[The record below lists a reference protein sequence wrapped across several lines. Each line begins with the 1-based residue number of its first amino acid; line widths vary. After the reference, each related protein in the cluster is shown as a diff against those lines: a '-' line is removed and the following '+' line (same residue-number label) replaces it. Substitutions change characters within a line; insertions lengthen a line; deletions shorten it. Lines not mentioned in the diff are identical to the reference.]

1 MVIAVSPPPVL
12 RLTCHLSPDRQQ
24 LGNAGLSSCDAP
36 AKLDILG
43 ADVPLGPVVLVKPQR
58 LQPGDTVA
66 VLSPSW
72 GGPARFPATFEAGI
86 ATLASLDLRVR
97 EYPSTRSP
105 DASIAE
111 RVADIHSAY
120 SDPGVRAVIAS
131 IGGDDSVSLLPH
143 LDSALLAAHPKIML
157 GYSDTCTLLCYLR
170 ALNQVAFHGPS
181 VMGGLAQAGAYPP
194 VFLDQLR
201 ALLFE
206 AAPSYEYPIFGI
218 YCEGYEDWS
227 KPGNAVRTRPLL
239 PDSGPKVLQGSHAVR
254 GRLWGGCLEVLEIL
268 KGTSWWPRP
277 EAWADAVVFL
287 EGSEEAPPPELYA
300 RALRSWTAAGN
311 LVRVKALLVGRPRGY
326 SLTQKRELETVLRS
340 VIALEAGR
348 PDMVIVANCDFGH
361 TDPQWLLPIGCMVEV
376 ETRGG
381 RVKLLEA
388 PVR

>member
-1 MVIAVSPPPVL
+1 VI
-12 RLTCHLSPDRQQ
+12 
-24 LGNAGLSSCDAP
+24 
-36 AKLDILG
+36 
-43 ADVPLGPVVLVKPQR
+43 VKPQR

-86 ATLASLDLRVR
+86 ATLEGLGLRAR
-97 EYPSTRSP
+97 EYPSARSP
-105 DASIAE
+105 GASIAE
-111 RVADIHSAY
+111 RVADIHLAY
-120 SDPGVRAVIAS
+120 SDPQVRAVIAS
-131 IGGDDSVSLLPH
+131 IGGEDSVSLLAH

-157 GYSDTCTLLCYLR
+157 GYSDTCTLLCYVR
-170 ALNQVAFHGPS
+170 SLNQVAFHGPS

-194 VFLDQLR
+194 IFLDQLR

-206 AAPSYEYPIFGI
+206 AAPSYEYPIFGV

-227 KPGNAVRTRPLL
+227 TPGNAARTRPLL
-239 PDSGPKVLQGSHAVR
+239 FDSGPTVLQGANAVR
-254 GRLWGGCLEVLEIL
+254 GRLWGGCLEVLEML
-268 KGTSWWPRP
+268 KGTAWWPRP
-277 EAWADAVVFL
+277 EGWADAVVFL

-300 RALRSWTAAGN
+300 RALRSWAAAGN
-311 LVRVKALLVGRPRGY
+311 LATVKALLVGRPRGY
-326 SLTQKRELETVLRS
+326 SAAQRHELAAVLRS
-340 VIALEAGR
+340 VIGLEASR

-388 PVR
+388 AVR